1 MVFVVKFKEELV
13 RVIRT
18 KRLEMNAM
26 ILMDVKIDNFFSFSN
41 FHMNMSYPKKIIGSY
56 IPMEWLKHYPNFR
69 YKKVNVI
76 MGANATGK
84 TTFGQILQDIF
95 NFLDD
100 RKYEDIVKDICE
112 PNKTASFSIDLVL
125 SGRILYRVSACFDAI
140 HGKNYEPENI
150 HVLVSKTKIQGKDS
164 YDICAKRLDADLNEH
179 DDLYTKELE
188 KIKGLS
194 WQFVY
199 PDDTGDFSLAYQ
211 NELYLK
217 VLEQTLKLLDPGI
230 QKVERLKE
238 VKNSLVIRM
247 FDQDIVLQKGNLS
260 NISHLSSG
268 TKNGIA
274 IAEMVAGIFT
284 GEYKFYYC
292 DEKFSYVHSEVE
304 KAMLT
309 VMIQRLQADGQLF
322 FTTHNTDILDLP
334 LPKHTFTFMRKDITE
349 TNAVISCVYA
359 SDFLKRNTDSL
370 RNAYENDLF
379 SSLPNT
385 DDIYQLAE
393 IME

>member
-1 MVFVVKFKEELV
+1 
-13 RVIRT
+13 
-18 KRLEMNAM
+18 M
-26 ILMDVKIDNFFSFSN
+26 ILMDVKIDNFFSFTD

-56 IPMEWLKHYPNFR
+56 IPMEWLAHFPNFR

-95 NFLDD
+95 NFLED
-100 RKYEDIVKDICE
+100 KSYEELVQDICE
-112 PNKTASFSIDLVL
+112 TDKAAAFSVDLVL
-125 SGRILYRVSACFDAI
+125 SGSTLYRVKVCFDAVY
-140 HGKNYEPENI
+140 GKGYEAEDI
-150 HVLVSKTKIQGKDS
+150 HVQVSSTKIQAKDS
-164 YDICAKRLDADLNEH
+164 YETCVKRLEADREGH
-179 DDLYTKELE
+179 EDLYWRELR
-188 KIKGLS
+188 KIGGLS

-199 PDDTGDFSLAYQ
+199 PDDMADFSLAY
-211 NELYLK
+211 NNDLYLK

-230 QKVERLKE
+230 WKVERLKE

-274 IAEMVAGIFT
+274 IAEMLAGIFT

-304 KAMLT
+304 KTMLT
-309 VMIQRLQADGQLF
+309 VMIQRLHADGQLF

-334 LPKHTFTFMRKDITE
+334 LPKHSFTFMCKEITE

-379 SSLPNT
+379 SSLPDT
-385 DDIYQLAE
+385 EEIYRLAE
-393 IME
+393 ITEQGDE

>member
-1 MVFVVKFKEELV
+1 
-13 RVIRT
+13 
-18 KRLEMNAM
+18 M
-26 ILMDVKIDNFFSFSN
+26 ILMDVKIDNFFSFTD

-56 IPMEWLKHYPNFR
+56 IPMEWLEHYPNFR

-84 TTFGQILQDIF
+84 TTFGQMLQDIF
-95 NFLDD
+95 NFMDD
-100 RKYEDIVKDICE
+100 KRFEDIVQDICE
-112 PNKTASFSIDLVL
+112 TDKPASFSVDLVL
-125 SGRILYRVSACFDAI
+125 FGKMLYRVKTCFDAVY
-140 HGKNYEPENI
+140 GKDYEPEDI
-150 HVLVSKTKIQGKDS
+150 HVQISRTKIQAKDS
-164 YDICAKRLDADLNEH
+164 YETCARRLETDWEEPEE
-179 DDLYTKELE
+179 LYTEELE

-199 PDDTGDFSLAYQ
+199 PDDMADFSLAY
-211 NELYLK
+211 NNDLYLK

-230 QKVERLKE
+230 RKVERLKE

-268 TKNGIA
+268 TKNGLA
-274 IAEMVAGIFT
+274 IAEMLAGIFT

-304 KAMLT
+304 KTMLT
-309 VMIQRLQADGQLF
+309 VMIQRLPTDGQLF

-334 LPKHTFTFMRKDITE
+334 LPKHSFTFMCKEITE

-379 SSLPNT
+379 SSLPDT
-385 DDIYQLAE
+385 EDIYRLAE
-393 IME
+393 ITEQGDK